1 MYATLSYDVN
11 AGATPIESVRQRV
24 IGLFMDRRTCDLLS
38 DTFICEV
45 ESAAD
50 FADISDDLRLLGEEV
65 EGQFTYVFTL
75 HRTGSPL
82 RSNADF
88 PKSKASRIIDPG
100 D

>member
-11 AGATPIESVRQRV
+11 AGATPIDTIRQRV
-24 IGLFMDRRTCDLLS
+24 VGLFLDRRTCDLLS

-50 FADISDDLRLLGEEV
+50 FADINDDLRQLGDEV
-65 EGQFTYVFTL
+65 DGQFIYVFTL

-82 RSNADF
+82 RSNGDF
-88 PKSKASRIIDPG
+88 SKSKASKIIEPG